1 MSTPTLFEV
10 PVTTA
15 ATVTA
20 FLVVAANNED
30 EAGQKALGHVRSHGS
45 CCVLDDDSIHWNE
58 AYLPDP
64 DAIEAV
70 DKPALKRS
78 ADEFPLGI
86 VVVVASDTANQ
97 QAIFLHGRLIHS
109 VDADRGGSIE
119 ALTEMARSMAN
130 ALETSYQT
138 ITLIQEGDNWEWSD
152 VARQLRDD
160 APTTERQLCEEFVR
174 FCTSESLP
182 HQSAEELLLLSLTDI
197 QKAWLI
203 RFVAR
208 WEAVVGS

>member
-1 MSTPTLFEV
+1 MSTSALFEV

-20 FLVVAANNED
+20 FVVVAASNED
-30 EAGQKALGHVRSHGS
+30 EAGEKALDHVRFHGAA
-45 CCVLDDDSIHWNE
+45 CVLDDDSIHFNE

-70 DKPALKRS
+70 ENPTLKRS

-86 VVVVASDTANQ
+86 VVVIADKKAYQ

-109 VDADRGGSIE
+109 VDVAKGGSVK
-119 ALTEMARSMAN
+119 ALTDMARSMAN

-138 ITLIQEGDNWEWSD
+138 ITLTQDGDDWD
-152 VARQLRDD
+152 
-160 APTTERQLCEEFVR
+160 
-174 FCTSESLP
+174 
-182 HQSAEELLLLSLTDI
+182 
-197 QKAWLI
+197 
-203 RFVAR
+203 
-208 WEAVVGS
+208 